1 MDGHAVHH
9 HGNLALVDLAAA
21 LGGSGIPSPVE
32 QGEIHLLQLPDIPG
46 IGIQQHTGAAPLP
59 DGGGEQLAEDG
70 AVVLAPGHQNVD
82 LALAQ
87 LVNHPGLGNQGVLRH
102 GVNLRADA
110 GEGRSEDHR
119 VVGQAVDSAAQCL
132 VPVAHT
138 VQHVGE
144 NSAVQLALDFVQIV
158 FHKSTSPFEYPGAA
172 VKRASGLP
180 IFEFGKL

>member
-1 MDGHAVHH
+1 M
-9 HGNLALVDLAAA
+9 
-21 LGGSGIPSPVE
+21 S
-32 QGEIHLLQLPDIPG
+32 EIIRAFCSVTLFI
-46 IGIQQHTGAAPLP
+46 
-59 DGGGEQLAEDG
+59 
-70 AVVLAPGHQNVD
+70 
-82 LALAQ
+82 
-87 LVNHPGLGNQGVLRH
+87 
-102 GVNLRADA
+102 LRADA

-158 FHKSTSPFEYPGAA
+158 FHKSTSPFEYPEAA
-172 VKRASGLP
+172 AKRGLP